1 MIIRT
6 ASPEDIPSLVPL
18 INRAYRGES
27 SRLGWT
33 TEADLLDGLRI
44 DDTSLENIL
53 KLPGSLLYAAYK
65 DGIPVATLHAH
76 KNNNVVHFGLFAVEP
91 SIQRKGIGSAIL
103 KYAED
108 ESYREWRCQR
118 MCMEVITL
126 REELIAFYN
135 KKGYRCSGLYIPFP
149 SSSLWSEKIE
159 NLEMEILEKMY
170 HPC

>member
-1 MIIRT
+1 MIIRA

-44 DDTSLENIL
+44 DDTSLGNIL
-53 KLPGSLLYAAYK
+53 KLPDSLLYAAYK

-76 KNNNVVHFGLFAVEP
+76 KNDNIIHFGLFAVEP
-91 SIQRKGIGSAIL
+91 SMQGKGIGSAIL

-108 ESYREWRCQR
+108 ESYRAWRCQR

-135 KKGYRCSGLYIPFP
+135 KKRVPLQRIVHPF
-149 SSSLWSEKIE
+149 SLFIAVE
-159 NLEMEILEKMY
+159 
-170 HPC
+170 